1 MDIQVRKL
9 AEGDDLTQVSRLI
22 YETDNYIFPHFFG
35 QSTTSAKEILPFMIE
50 ADTIYNKNNI
60 YIALLDNQ
68 IIAVIVIVPSPISI
82 NLGAFID
89 SFEKA
94 NVMIDESFQKVMME
108 YFIPMEALPEG
119 YYIANLCVD
128 ELYRGKGVGSA
139 MLDLILE
146 EIDKEKDVYLDCLT
160 DNARA
165 ISVYEAH
172 DFEKLFEFSGF
183 TGLPYYK
190 MIRRAS
196 RAQIEAGN
204 LEE

>member
-9 AEGDDLTQVSRLI
+9 AEGDDLTQVARLI

-35 QSTTSAKEILPFMIE
+35 QSTTSAQEILPFMIE

-60 YIALLDNQ
+60 YVALLDNQ
-68 IIAVIVIVPSPISI
+68 IIAVIVIAPSPIFI
-82 NLGAFID
+82 NLNAFID

-94 NVMIDESFQKVMME
+94 GAMIDESFRRVMME
-108 YFIPMEALPEG
+108 YFIPMETLPEG
-119 YYIANLCVD
+119 YYIANLCVE

-139 MLDLILE
+139 MLDLILD
-146 EIDKEKDVYLDCLT
+146 EIDKDKDIYLDCLT
-160 DNARA
+160 DNVRA
-165 ISVYEAH
+165 VSVYESH
-172 DFEKLFEFSGF
+172 GFEKLFEFSGF

-190 MIRRAS
+190 MIRRAF
-196 RAQIEAGN
+196 RAQIDAQD